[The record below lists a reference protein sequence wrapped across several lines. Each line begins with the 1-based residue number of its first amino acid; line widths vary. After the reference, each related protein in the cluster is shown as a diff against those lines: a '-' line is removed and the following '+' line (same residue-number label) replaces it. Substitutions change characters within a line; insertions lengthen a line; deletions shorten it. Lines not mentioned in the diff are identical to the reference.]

1 MPTDFRRRP
10 FIVIWEVTQA
20 CDLICL
26 HCRACA
32 QPQRHPLELST
43 AEGRRLIDEIAR
55 MEVPVFVL
63 TGGDPL
69 KRSDIFNLVE
79 YAVRRGVRTSLS
91 PSVTPLF
98 TFQTIA
104 ELKQRGLSRLAVSV
118 DGSSAEIHD
127 SFRGVAGSFAR
138 TLLAIQWAQRIK
150 LPIQINTTVSR
161 HNLADFDKLAQLVE
175 TLGIV
180 LWSVFLLVPTG
191 RARATALPLP
201 EECEE
206 IFRKLWRLSWRVPFD
221 IKTTEAPHYRRF
233 LLQQAAAERQRCP
246 LIAPRAL
253 PSLAADGIG
262 RAPRGLND
270 GKGFVFVSHLGQV
283 FPSGFLPMSAGNVRR
298 ESLARLYRDSP
309 LFKALRDTRRLKGK
323 CRACEFREV
332 CGGSRARA
340 FALTN
345 DVFAEEPLCS
355 YQPGQG
361 RCCGAHGAGQ
371 AL

>member
-1 MPTDFRRRP
+1 MAMDFSQRP

-32 QPQRHPLELST
+32 HPQRHPRELST
-43 AEGRRLIDEIAR
+43 AEGCRLIDEIAG
-55 MEVPVFVL
+55 MQVPVFVL

-69 KRSDIFNLVE
+69 KRSDIFDLVE

-91 PSVTPLF
+91 PSVTPLL
-98 TFQTIA
+98 TFQTLA

-127 SFRGVAGSFAR
+127 SFRGVAGSFDRA
-138 TLLAIQWAQRIK
+138 LLAIEWARRIE

-191 RARATALPLP
+191 RARATALPSP
-201 EECEE
+201 EECEDV
-206 IFRKLWRLSWRVPFD
+206 FRKLWRLSWRVPFD

-233 LLQQAAAERQRCP
+233 LLQQPAAQRQRRSP
-246 LIAPRAL
+246 IGARVL

-283 FPSGFLPMSAGNVRR
+283 FPSGFLPISAGNVRR
-298 ESLARLYRDSP
+298 ESLGRLYRDSP
-309 LFKALRDTRRLKGK
+309 LFKALRDARRLKGK
-323 CRACEFREV
+323 CGECEFREV

-355 YQPGQG
+355 YQPGKA
-361 RCCGAHGAGQ
+361 RYCGARGPG
-371 AL
+371 